1 MSLEANDLW
10 QRGIKSLESAKLL
23 LPSDPDSSSSC
34 SYYAAFYAVS
44 ALFAVKGQTFKKHSS
59 VETALHRELVKT
71 GRWPVE
77 LGEMYSLLREMRAVG
92 DYGGGTHIS
101 VGEAE
106 TAVARAA
113 RILEAARKEHPD
125 IFTGI

>member
-1 MSLEANDLW
+1 MSVEANDLW
-10 QRGIKSLESAKLL
+10 LRGIKSLESAKLL
-23 LPSDPDSSSSC
+23 LHTDPDTSSSC
-34 SYYAAFYAVS
+34 SYYASFHAIS

-59 VETALHRELVKT
+59 VETALHRDLVKT
-71 GRWPVE
+71 GKWPVE

-106 TAVARAA
+106 IAIGRAA
-113 RILEAARKEHPD
+113 RILEAVRKEHPA